1 MTASELCALRLCNQA
16 LDAPVF
22 SGPAEVVAHMGAI
35 QAQDY
40 NMALW
45 AVGIRLPGSTESLV
59 QQALDDGLILR
70 THVLRPTW
78 HLVHAADIRWMLQLS
93 APHINSGIASALR
106 KLELDEAT
114 FRKSNDILGNAL
126 AGGRHLTREELAPEL
141 EQNGIALSGLRL
153 LHLFF
158 RAELDGLICSGIP
171 RAKHNTY
178 ALLEQRVPAQTP
190 LSREEALARL
200 CLRYFSSHGPATL
213 ADFSWWSGLPLTEAR
228 KGLRSVQKQLHEVPF
243 GNESYFFTESAPYA
257 TNTAADTLLLP
268 AFDEYLIA
276 YKKRALVLPEAH
288 TRTVITENGLFRPLI
303 LHKGQAHGTWTR
315 TRKKT
320 HTEMDYHFF
329 ASKYKLKKSLLQAAE
344 KAYHTFLH
352 S

>member
-1 MTASELCALRLCNQA
+1 MTASEICTLRLRNQA

-22 SGPAEVVAHMGAI
+22 SQPADVVAHMGAI
-35 QAQDY
+35 QAQDHD
-40 NMALW
+40 MALW
-45 AVGIRLPGSTESLV
+45 AVGIRLPGSTETLV
-59 QQALDDGLILR
+59 RQALDDGLILR

-114 FRKSNDILGNAL
+114 FLKSNDILGNAL

-141 EQNGIALSGLRL
+141 ERNGIALSGLRL

-171 RAKHNTY
+171 RGKNNTY
-178 ALLEQRVPAQTP
+178 ALLEERVPAQTP

-228 KGLRSVQKQLHEVPF
+228 KGLRSVQKQLHEIVF
-243 GNESYFFTESAPYA
+243 ENESYFFAESASYA
-257 TNTAADTLLLP
+257 KNVPGNALLLP

-276 YKKRALVLPEAH
+276 YKKRGLFLPEAH

-303 LHKGQAHGTWTR
+303 LHEGQARGTWKR

-320 HTEMDYHFF
+320 HIDMEYHFF
-329 ASKYKLKKSLLQAAE
+329 APKYKLKKSLLKPAE
-344 KAYHTFLH
+344 EAYHTFLH

>member
-1 MTASELCALRLCNQA
+1 MTASELCALRLRNQA
-16 LDAPVF
+16 LDASVF
-22 SGPAEVVAHMGAI
+22 SGPAEVVTHMGAM

-40 NMALW
+40 AMALW
-45 AVGIRLPGSTESLV
+45 AVGTRLPGSTESLV
-59 QQALDDGLILR
+59 QQALDQGLILR

-106 KLELDEAT
+106 KLELNEAI
-114 FRKSNDILGNAL
+114 FLKSNNILGNAL
-126 AGGRHLTREELAPEL
+126 ADGRHLTREELAPVL
-141 EQNGIALSGLRL
+141 EKNGIALSGLRL

-171 RAKHNTY
+171 RGKNNTY
-178 ALLEQRVPAQTP
+178 ALLEQRVPAQSP

-228 KGLRSVQKQLHEVPF
+228 KGLQSVQNQLHEVIF
-243 GNESYFFTESAPYA
+243 ESESYFFTESVPYLK
-257 TNTAADTLLLP
+257 NTAGNTLLLP

-276 YKKRALVLPEAH
+276 YKKRGLFLPEAH
-288 TRTVITENGLFRPLI
+288 TREVITGNGIFRPLI
-303 LHKGQAHGTWTR
+303 LHEGQARGTWKR

-320 HTEMDYHFF
+320 RTEMDYRFF
-329 ASKYKLKKSLLQAAE
+329 APEFKLKKSLLQAAE